1 MFRHQRHAMHKL
13 KSRFE
18 AFYRDEEAASA
29 VEYGIIAVLIA
40 TALVAIL
47 RQMGTKVG
55 STISSVQG
63 GLP

>member
-1 MFRHQRHAMHKL
+1 MFRHQRHAMRKL
-13 KSRFE
+13 KSRFK
-18 AFYRDEEAASA
+18 AFYHDEEAASA